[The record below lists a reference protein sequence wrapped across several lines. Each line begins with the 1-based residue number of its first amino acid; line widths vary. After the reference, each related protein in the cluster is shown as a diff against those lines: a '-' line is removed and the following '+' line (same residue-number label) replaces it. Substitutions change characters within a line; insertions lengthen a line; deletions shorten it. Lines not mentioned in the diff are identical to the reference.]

1 MKRTTFQVTLFNADA
16 VIDSGVA
23 FAFNSAIRKSEE
35 LVRRYARAH
44 NTLMH
49 GATPVTEGEKYN
61 RTGYTREWSDGTV
74 ILTASV
80 RA

>member
-1 MKRTTFQVTLFNADA
+1 MTRTTFQVTLFNGDA

-49 GATPVTEGEKYN
+49 GATPVAEGEKYN
-61 RTGYTREWSDGTV
+61 RTGYTREWSDGAV